1 MQRCPRAPIA
11 SSVTELYVGYL
22 RRGKR
27 MGAAMLLAH
36 RIEAKPKMPRGLN
49 TPEMHVLP
57 IILERWGAAV
67 GWSDLHSGGPY
78 RSRWD

>member
-1 MQRCPRAPIA
+1 MQRYPRVPIA
-11 SSVTELYVGYL
+11 FTITELHVDYL
-22 RRGKR
+22 YRSKR
-27 MGAAMLLAH
+27 MGATMLHAH
-36 RIEAKPKMPRGLN
+36 RFEAKPKMPRGLN